1 MADLLTHLL
10 VPYVLLTVASWRVD
24 WLDRR
29 WVVVGMGGAA
39 IPDLVKVRIVV
50 DGNTVESLLGVP
62 FTYAPLSTLGG
73 VLLVAGAITVAFER
87 RNWERV
93 FGLVTFGGLS
103 SLLLDGMRVYADGRA
118 SAWLYPFTNWRPP
131 TPSLYVSSDPTVLVV
146 ALLSA
151 GVVAVLDRRLRTHD

>member
-24 WLDRR
+24 WLDQR

-39 IPDLVKVRIVV
+39 IPDLIKLRIVV
-50 DGNTVESLLGVP
+50 DENTVETLLGIP

-73 VLLVAGAITVAFER
+73 VLLLAGIITVTFQR
-87 RNWERV
+87 RNWGRV
-93 FGLVTFGGLS
+93 FGLVTFGGLTA
-103 SLLLDGMRVYADGRA
+103 LLLDGLRVYADGRA
-118 SAWLYPFTNWRPP
+118 SAWLYPFANWRPP

-146 ALLSA
+146 ALLAA
-151 GVVAVLDRRLRTHD
+151 GVVAVLDRRIRTHD

>member
-10 VPYVLLTVASWRVD
+10 VPYILLTVASWRVD
-24 WLDRR
+24 WLDQR

-39 IPDLVKVRIVV
+39 IPDLVKVGIVV
-50 DGNTVESLLGVP
+50 DKRIVEALIGVP
-62 FTYAPLSTLGG
+62 FSYVPLSTLGG
-73 VLLVAGAITVAFER
+73 VLLLAGIIAVAFER
-87 RNWERV
+87 RHWRPV
-93 FGLVTFGGLS
+93 FGLVTFGGLT

-146 ALLSA
+146 ALLTA
-151 GVVAVLDRRLRTHD
+151 GTVAVLDRRMRARN

>member
-10 VPYVLLTVASWRVD
+10 APYILLTVASWRVD
-24 WLDRR
+24 WLDQR

-39 IPDLVKVRIVV
+39 IPDLVKVGIVLNERV
-50 DGNTVESLLGVP
+50 VEAFLGVP
-62 FTYAPLSTLGG
+62 FTYMPVSTLGG
-73 VLLVAGAITVAFER
+73 VLLLTGVITVAFER
-87 RNWERV
+87 RRWRRV
-93 FGLVTFGGLS
+93 FGLVTFGGLT

-146 ALLSA
+146 ALLAA
-151 GVVAVLDRRLRTHD
+151 GTVAVIDRQIQAGN

>member
-24 WLDRR
+24 WLDQR

-39 IPDLVKVRIVV
+39 IPDLIKVRIVV
-50 DGNTVESLLGVP
+50 DESSVETLLGIP
-62 FTYAPLSTLGG
+62 FAYGPLSTFGG
-73 VLLVAGAITVAFER
+73 ILLLAGIITVAFER
-87 RNWERV
+87 RHWGRV
-93 FGLVTFGGLS
+93 FGLVTFGGLT

-131 TPSLYVSSDPTVLVV
+131 TPSLYVSSDPAVLVV
-146 ALLSA
+146 AVLAA
-151 GVVAVLDRRLRTHD
+151 GTVTLLDRRIRARN

>member
-10 VPYVLLTVASWRVD
+10 VPYILLTVASWRVD
-24 WLDRR
+24 WLDQH

-39 IPDLVKVRIVV
+39 IPDLVKIEIVLAER
-50 DGNTVESLLGVP
+50 TVESIIGFP
-62 FTYAPLSTLGG
+62 FSYDPLSTLGG
-73 VLLVAGAITVAFER
+73 VVLLAGVITVAFER
-87 RNWERV
+87 RHWRRV
-93 FGLVTFGGLS
+93 FGLVTFGGLT

-146 ALLSA
+146 ALLVASA
-151 GVVAVLDRRLRTHD
+151 VAVLDRRMQARR

>member
-10 VPYVLLTVASWRVD
+10 VPYVLLTAASWRVG

-39 IPDLVKVRIVV
+39 IPDLIKVGVVV
-50 DGNTVESLLGVP
+50 DDSTVEALLGVP

-73 VLLVAGAITVAFER
+73 VLLLAGAITVAFER
-87 RNWERV
+87 RHWRRV

-118 SAWLYPFTNWRPP
+118 GAWLYPFTDWQPP
-131 TPSLYVSSDPTVLVV
+131 TPSLYVSSDPTVLAV
-146 ALLSA
+146 ALLAA
-151 GVVAVLDRRLRTHD
+151 GTVAVLDRRIQAGN

>member
-10 VPYVLLTVASWRVD
+10 VPYILLTVASWRID
-24 WLDRR
+24 WLNQH

-39 IPDLVKVRIVV
+39 IPDLVKVGIVV
-50 DGNTVESLLGVP
+50 DGSTVEAFLGMP

-73 VLLVAGAITVAFER
+73 VLLLAGIITVAFER
-87 RNWERV
+87 RHWRRV
-93 FGLVTFGGLS
+93 FGLVTFGGLT

-146 ALLSA
+146 ALLAA
-151 GVVAVLDRRLRTHD
+151 GTVAVIDRQIQAGN

>member
-10 VPYVLLTVASWRVD
+10 VPYILLTVASWAVG

-39 IPDLVKVRIVV
+39 IPDLVKIGIVLDERV
-50 DGNTVESLLGVP
+50 VEAFLGVP
-62 FTYAPLSTLGG
+62 FTYMPVSTLGG
-73 VLLVAGAITVAFER
+73 VLLLAGVITVAFER
-87 RNWERV
+87 RRWRRV
-93 FGLVTFGGLS
+93 FGLVTFGGLT

-146 ALLSA
+146 ALLAA
-151 GVVAVLDRRLRTHD
+151 GTVAVIDRQIQAGN

>member
-10 VPYVLLTVASWRVD
+10 ALYILLTVMSWRVD

-39 IPDLVKVRIVV
+39 IPDVVKVRIVV
-50 DGNTVESLLGVP
+50 NEETVGALLGVP
-62 FTYAPLSTLGG
+62 FTYMPLSTLGG
-73 VLLVAGAITVAFER
+73 VLLLAGLITVAFER
-87 RNWERV
+87 RYWGRV
-93 FGLVTFGGLS
+93 FGLMTFGGLT
-103 SLLLDGMRVYADGRA
+103 SLLLDGLRVYADGRA

-146 ALLSA
+146 ALLAA
-151 GVVAVLDRRLRTHD
+151 GAVAVLDRRVRRD

>member
-10 VPYVLLTVASWRVD
+10 VPYILLTVASWAVG

-39 IPDLVKVRIVV
+39 IPDLVKIGIVLDERV
-50 DGNTVESLLGVP
+50 VEAFLGVP
-62 FTYAPLSTLGG
+62 FTYMPVSTLGG
-73 VLLVAGAITVAFER
+73 VLLLAGVITVAFER
-87 RNWERV
+87 RRWRRV
-93 FGLVTFGGLS
+93 FGLVTFGGLT

-146 ALLSA
+146 AVLAA
-151 GVVAVLDRRLRTHD
+151 GTVAVLDRQMRVRR

>member
-10 VPYVLLTVASWRVD
+10 VPYILLTVASWAVG

-39 IPDLVKVRIVV
+39 IPDLVKVGIVLDERV
-50 DGNTVESLLGVP
+50 VEAFLGVP
-62 FTYAPLSTLGG
+62 FTYMPVSTLGG
-73 VLLVAGAITVAFER
+73 VLLLAGVITVAFER
-87 RNWERV
+87 RRWRRV
-93 FGLVTFGGLS
+93 FGLVTFGGLT

-146 ALLSA
+146 ALLAA
-151 GVVAVLDRRLRTHD
+151 GTVAVIDRQIQAGN